1 MIEFLKRLFQKHKTK
16 KREWYLWIGDG
27 IAPAGPELVGSKF
40 IDTDGHEKTIVET
53 TQLKVLLEWEE

>member
-1 MIEFLKRLFQKHKTK
+1 MIEFLKRLFRKTKTK

-27 IAPAGPELVGSKF
+27 MAAATPELIGCKF
-40 IDTDGHEKTIVET
+40 TDVDGHEKTIVDT